1 MNKTN
6 ELIRAGIAMFELA
19 CQDIRIYD
27 IDGVRWYSGC
37 TSEGSGCVL
46 WHKMNRDKMT
56 PSAVAIEVGHL
67 RAVDEMKKIRKQAEV
82 DCNKKAA
89 AWYGIEL

>member
-6 ELIRAGIAMFELA
+6 ELIRAGIVMFELA
-19 CQDIRIYD
+19 CQDIKIYD
-27 IDGVRWYSGC
+27 IEGVKWYSGC
-37 TSEGSGCVL
+37 TGVGSGCVL

-56 PSAVAIEVGHL
+56 PSAVAFEVGHI
-67 RAVDEMKKIRKQAEV
+67 RAMDAMKKIKKQAED
-82 DCNKKAA
+82 DCNKEAA